1 MTRKAAPDRYL
12 PAGNAPGT
20 ISERSAALPRGGT
33 RKFPNIRVLILMER
47 TSEQIFYSP
56 CLSPACAYTHCSTES
71 TRFSIGVTEVIAIK
85 RQHSVPKLCFSD
97 SYSASHALHRNPY
110 LSALRDNS
118 CSDNYAHP
126 QRTGFALQRSAV
138 LQRNRTEAITTLSV
152 LLYRAESRQFSAL
165 RHAKAGGTQP
175 KSSAIRFVI
184 PSCLADADR
193 VAFSNHCLIST
204 RQRRRF
210 SRLSAEAG
218 AVFCIDSH
226 WFRNAS
232 GNRVGAD
239 LCVRP

>member
-1 MTRKAAPDRYL
+1 
-12 PAGNAPGT
+12 
-20 ISERSAALPRGGT
+20 
-33 RKFPNIRVLILMER
+33 MER

-152 LLYRAESRQFSAL
+152 LLYRAESRQFPAL

-226 WFRNAS
+226 WFRNAFLS
-232 GNRVGAD
+232 PRRGGLIPAKDHVRADTWVG
-239 LCVRP
+239 PYKFN

>member
-1 MTRKAAPDRYL
+1 MLIPLPPLNFSSLQPLSIWNAQASKFFIRHASRPLVRTRIVAQKAL
-12 PAGNAPGT
+12 G
-20 ISERSAALPRGGT
+20 
-33 RKFPNIRVLILMER
+33 
-47 TSEQIFYSP
+47 
-56 CLSPACAYTHCSTES
+56 
-71 TRFSIGVTEVIAIK
+71 FSIGVTEVIAIK

-226 WFRNAS
+226 WFRNAFLS
-232 GNRVGAD
+232 PRRGGLIPAKDHVRADTWVG
-239 LCVRP
+239 PYKFN